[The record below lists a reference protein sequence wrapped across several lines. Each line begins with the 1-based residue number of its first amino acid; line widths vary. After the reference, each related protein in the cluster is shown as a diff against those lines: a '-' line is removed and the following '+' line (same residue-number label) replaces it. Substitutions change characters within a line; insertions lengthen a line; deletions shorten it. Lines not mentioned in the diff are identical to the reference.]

1 MKPTDLHIDVTA
13 AIDQDWLSIARTLRP
28 ILDAAGPRIDANK
41 SVPVEVL
48 DELFNAKMF
57 RMMLPRSQGGAELDL
72 PTYFQVIST
81 IAEGDASAAWSVN
94 QSNGC
99 AMSAA
104 YMEADAAREVFGHSR
119 AVLAWGFPTGSCT
132 ARQVDG
138 GWRVTGTWGFGSG
151 NRHASWLGGHCQIQ
165 DKDGQPISRVPGQV
179 QERTALI
186 PRSAVKIEPDSWN
199 VIGLRGTGSDTY
211 SVTDLFVPSKFCI
224 VPRAVG
230 RDQQRAEDATPDPEV
245 ERRENGPLYR
255 FSPTVIYQAGFAG
268 VALGIARAML
278 NSFIDLANKKTAS
291 TATALLR
298 ENAVIQE
305 HVAVSHARLE
315 SMRAWL
321 LQSLREA
328 WQESLDHG
336 KHGFDNRVTMR
347 LASTYAIREAA
358 RVVEEVYTDAGAT
371 AIFETHPFERRL
383 RDMHAVS
390 QQIQA
395 HPIHLQTVGQHYLRM
410 KANIRFI

>member
-1 MKPTDLHIDVTA
+1 M
-13 AIDQDWLSIARTLRP
+13 
-28 ILDAAGPRIDANK
+28 LDAAGPRIDATK
-41 SVPVEVL
+41 TLPQQVL
-48 DELFNAKMF
+48 DELFSAKMF

-72 PTYFQVIST
+72 PTYFQVITT

-104 YMEADAAREVFGHSR
+104 YMEPDAAREVFGDCR
-119 AVLAWGFPTGSCT
+119 AVLAWGFPTGPCI

-165 DKDGQPISRVPGQV
+165 DGNGVSISTVPGQA

-186 PRSAVKIEPDSWN
+186 PRSAVTIEPDSWN

-211 SVTDLFVPSKFCI
+211 SVTDLFVPSKYCI

-230 RDQQRAEDATPDPEV
+230 RDLQRAAEATPEPEV
-245 ERRENGPLYR
+245 ERREGGPLYR
-255 FSPTVIYQAGFAG
+255 FSPTVVYQAGFAA
-268 VALGIARAML
+268 VALGLGRAML
-278 NSFIDLANKKTAS
+278 NSFVELANKKTAS
-291 TATALLR
+291 TATAMLR

-305 HVAVSHARLE
+305 HVAVSHSRLE

-321 LQSLREA
+321 LQSLQEA
-328 WQESLDHG
+328 WNDSLTQG
-336 KHGFDNRVTMR
+336 KHSFENRMTLR

-358 RVVEEVYTDAGAT
+358 KVVEDVYTDAGAT

-395 HPIHLQTVGQHYLRM
+395 HPIHLQTVGQHYLGM